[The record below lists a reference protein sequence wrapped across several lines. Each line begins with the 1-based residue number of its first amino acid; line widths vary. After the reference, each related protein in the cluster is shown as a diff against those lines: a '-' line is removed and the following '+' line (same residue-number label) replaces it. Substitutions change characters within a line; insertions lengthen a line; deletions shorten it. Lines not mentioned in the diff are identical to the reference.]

1 MGTTWPGGAP
11 RHRRLL
17 GTALAAAVLAGLSA
31 PLALPAAAMAHS
43 VPQPDDGVVRTV
55 DTTPAVG
62 LLERRVRQ
70 REKALASIEQQA
82 ARYAVVKA
90 EEVSRL
96 AALGYTGALADLTH
110 VLPLAGYY
118 LSAGYGQAGP
128 HWESTHTGQDFA
140 APLGT
145 TLVAVGDAVV
155 TSVGDAGAY
164 GLRTVLTLEDGT
176 EIWYCHQLVA
186 HVAAGDTVEVGQP
199 VGGLG
204 TSGNSTGPHLHLEV
218 RPPATAPGGPDGLAP
233 GARPHAVALTSSS
246 RWGVP
251 DRRSRATV
259 RA

>member
-1 MGTTWPGGAP
+1 M
-11 RHRRLL
+11 
-17 GTALAAAVLAGLSA
+17 AAAVVVGLSA
-31 PLALPAAAMAHS
+31 PLALPAAATAHN
-43 VPQPDDGVVRTV
+43 VPQPGDDTFFAPS
-55 DTTPAVG
+55 TTSTSSPELD

-70 REKALASIEQQA
+70 RERALASISRQA

-118 LSAGYGQAGP
+118 LSAGFGQAGP
-128 HWESTHTGQDFA
+128 LWKFDHTGQDFA

-176 EIWYCHQLVA
+176 DIWYCHQLVA
-186 HVAAGDTVEVGQP
+186 LVAPGDKVQVGQP
-199 VGGLG
+199 IGGLG

-218 RPPATAPGGPDGLAP
+218 RPPGVGPVDPMSWLQ
-233 GARPHAVALTSSS
+233 ALDLT
-246 RWGVP
+246 P
-251 DRRSRATV
+251 
-259 RA
+259 

>member
-1 MGTTWPGGAP
+1 MGTTRPGGAP

-31 PLALPAAAMAHS
+31 PLALPAAAMAHP
-43 VPQPDDGVVRTV
+43 VPQPGEGALLTTAAPTTSPQDD
-55 DTTPAVG
+55 

-70 REKALASIEQQA
+70 RERALASLEQQA

-176 EIWYCHQLVA
+176 EIWYCHQLVV

-199 VGGLG
+199 IGGLG

-218 RPPATAPGGPDGLAP
+218 RPPATGPVDPMAWLQ
-233 GARPHAVALTSSS
+233 ALDLT
-246 RWGVP
+246 P
-251 DRRSRATV
+251 
-259 RA
+259 